1 MTKKMMWNMM
11 WKKAKYGIKS
21 SLLFIIITVLFIGM
35 FLTFLITSDS
45 EEIHEAQS
53 IIMIAFLYIPISVNQ
68 SFQVIEY
75 SKCYY
80 LIPRTAKER
89 KQYLQFQNIVK
100 MILSILVSTI
110 LLAVGMVIRP
120 QATPY
125 LLVYYLICSV
135 SVTLITGISGFTTY
149 YYVKKKVSYQRYW
162 FRYVLTVI
170 SVLIVMLPMMY
181 INIASSYRLGIVATV
196 VSVIASIIYSVY
208 YWIRFQKVNV
218 NYENIDKNEE
228 KFTKRFQSS
237 IM

>member
-1 MTKKMMWNMM
+1 MM

-21 SLLFIIITVLFIGM
+21 SLLFIMITILFIGIY
-35 FLTFLITSDS
+35 LAFLITSDI

-53 IIMIAFLYIPISVNQ
+53 ILMLAFLYIPVSVNQ

-100 MILSILVSTI
+100 MILSILGSTV
-110 LLAVGMVIRP
+110 LLVVGMVIRP
-120 QATPY
+120 QAIPY
-125 LLVYYLICSV
+125 LFVYYLICSV
-135 SVTLITGISGFTTY
+135 SITLIMGISGFSTY
-149 YYVKKKVSYQRYW
+149 YYKKKKVSYQRYW
-162 FRYVLTVI
+162 IRYVLTVI
-170 SVLIVMLPMMY
+170 SVLIVMLPMMF
-181 INIASSYRLGIVATV
+181 INFASSYRLGIVASV
-196 VSVIASIIYSVY
+196 VSVIASIIYSMY

-237 IM
+237 VM